1 MSGDIVDRLGFGCH
15 ICVSD
20 ANDRVEFRQCTI
32 SNKYIVSLLEKVKNK
47 VFVFF
52 MDEFEC

>member
-1 MSGDIVDRLGFGCH
+1 MSADIVDRLGFGCH

-20 ANDRVEFRQCTI
+20 ANDSVEF
-32 SNKYIVSLLEKVKNK
+32 SLLEKVKNK
-47 VFVFF
+47 VFVFV